1 MNAAKRLSS
10 GWKNERAKMGEELI
24 LIDEVAKRLR
34 LSTSRV
40 RSLLSERRKTGFGIP
55 LPFSQPHSKLRW
67 RASDISHYIESQN
80 AEPIRAPPPRVS
92 PSQLQCEEK
101 ARRESDNVA
110 KVTLDRHA
118 ATRQNAGRKSK

>member
-1 MNAAKRLSS
+1 ME
-10 GWKNERAKMGEELI
+10 ERQMEDELI

-40 RSLLSERRKTGFGIP
+40 RSLLSERRKTGLGIP
-55 LPFSQPHSKLRW
+55 LPFSLPRSKLRW

-80 AEPIRAPPPRVS
+80 ADPIRAPPLCIC
-92 PSQLQCEEK
+92 PSQLKREEN
-101 ARRESDNVA
+101 ARRESANAA

-118 ATRQNAGRKSK
+118 TTRRNIGRKPK